1 MLTLEEQKQAAN
13 INRIANKL
21 PDIIDKLDII
31 NNTLLSIEAVLKL
44 SYKS

>member
-1 MLTLEEQKQAAN
+1 MLTLEEQVAN

-21 PDIIDKLDII
+21 PDIMDKLDII
-31 NNTLLSIEAVLKL
+31 NNTLLSIDTVLKL

>member
-1 MLTLEEQKQAAN
+1 MLTLEEQAAN

-21 PDIIDKLDII
+21 SDIIDKLDII
-31 NNTLLSIEAVLKL
+31 NNTLLSIDAVL